1 MYKFIS
7 NDPHY
12 VSWEV
17 INTNTFEK
25 VILNHLIDPI
35 KCKLLNHDTFDMID
49 NNIIHSHSP
58 VRLNKYNAG
67 ILDLSKTYGRSKND
81 KMLYLCKPDDKR
93 LPYFLIPYDIP
104 VSFEKVKKQLYITFE
119 FKEWSSIHP
128 LAIITQN
135 IGNVDIP
142 ENYYEY
148 ILYSKS
154 LNVSI
159 QPFTKDVLRC
169 FKEEQ
174 QKDIIKNICKKY
186 NIEERKDRVFTI
198 DSTESIDLDDGISI
212 KNQNGVDIVSV
223 YITHVP
229 IVLDYLN
236 LWGSFTNRIST
247 IYLPD
252 KKRSMLP
259 MALSQLCSLNQN
271 EERICLVMD
280 IDTTTMLP
288 TLSIAKVKIHKNYS
302 YDEDKLLSDSDYIK
316 IRDIFKSKNSHDLI
330 EELMILFNKE
340 CTKRMKRFKN
350 GIYKHITNTHV
361 ELLPEPIYSYIN
373 ISRSKKSCYTKYL
386 DECDYAQFT
395 SPVRRLV
402 DILNIIQLC
411 FNENM
416 IYFVK
421 GDEFYEDWFK
431 RIDYM
436 NTSMRHIRKIQL
448 KCKLLDTFIHQEH
461 KFFTGYVFDKLM
473 RSDNKF
479 KYNVFLPELKMNTS
493 ITIQED
499 LNEYS
504 EQHFKVYIFQNE
516 GELKKKIKL
525 QISLK

>member
-1 MYKFIS
+1 MYKFICD
-7 NDPHY
+7 DPHY
-12 VSWEV
+12 TIWE
-17 INTNTFEK
+17 IIYSNTFEK
-25 VILNHLIDPI
+25 VVLNIDPI
-35 KCKLLNHDTFDMID
+35 KEKLFNHDTFNFDKD
-49 NNIIHSHSP
+49 NTIVIIHSP
-58 VRLNKYNAG
+58 VRLNKYTAG
-67 ILDLSKTYGRSKND
+67 ILDLSKTYGRDNN

-93 LPYFLIPYDIP
+93 LPYFLVSYAIQA
-104 VSFEKVKKQLYITFE
+104 SFEKLKKQLYITFE
-119 FKEWSSIHP
+119 YKDWSTTHP
-128 LAIITQN
+128 TATITQN

-148 ILYSKS
+148 VLYSKS

-169 FKEEQ
+169 LKEEQ
-174 QKDIIKNICKKY
+174 QKDIITNICKKY
-186 NIEERKDRVFTI
+186 NIEERTDRVFTI
-198 DSTESIDLDDGISI
+198 DSPESIDLDDGISI
-212 KNQNGVDIVSV
+212 KNVGGDDIVSV

-280 IDTTTMLP
+280 INTNTMTN
-288 TLSIAKVKIHKNYS
+288 TLSMGKVKIHKNYS
-302 YDEDKLLSDSDYIK
+302 YDEDKLLSSVDYIK
-316 IRDIFKSKNSHDLI
+316 IKNIFKSKNSHDLI

-340 CTKRMKRFKN
+340 CTKRIKLFKN
-350 GIYKHITNTHV
+350 GIYKHITTSDIV
-361 ELLPEPIYSYIN
+361 PLPEPIYSYIN
-373 ISRSKKSCYTKYL
+373 ISRNKKSSYTKYL
-386 DECDYAQFT
+386 EECDYAQFT
-395 SPVRRLV
+395 SPIRRLV
-402 DILNIIQLC
+402 DILNIIQVC

-421 GDEFYEDWFK
+421 GDEFYEDWLEK
-431 RIDYM
+431 IDYM
-436 NTSMRHIRKIQL
+436 NISMRHIRKIQL

-461 KFFTGYVFDKLM
+461 KYFTGYVFDKLM

-479 KYNVFLPELKMNTS
+479 KYNVFLPELKMNTT

-499 LNEYS
+499 LVEYS
-504 EQHFKVYIFQNE
+504 EHQFKVYVFQNE

-525 QISLK
+525 QIC

>member
-12 VSWEV
+12 VNWEI

-25 VILNHLIDPI
+25 VILDINPI
-35 KCKLLNHDTFDMID
+35 KSKLFNHDTF
-49 NNIIHSHSP
+49 NFLENVEVVLSHSP

-67 ILDLSKTYGRSKND
+67 ILDLSKTYGRDTNNKL
-81 KMLYLCKPDDKR
+81 LYLCKPDDKR
-93 LPYFLIPYDIP
+93 LPYFLVPYTIPA
-104 VSFEKVKKQLYITFE
+104 SFDKLKKQLYITFE
-119 FKEWSSIHP
+119 YKQWYDHP
-128 LAIITQN
+128 IATITQN

-148 ILYSKS
+148 VLYTKS

-169 FKEEQ
+169 LKEEQ
-174 QKDIIKNICKKY
+174 QKDIITNICKKY
-186 NIEERKDRVFTI
+186 NIEERNDRVFTI
-198 DSTESIDLDDGISI
+198 DSSESIDLDDGISI
-212 KNQNGVDIVSV
+212 NGEVVSV

-229 IVLDYLN
+229 YVLDYLN

-280 IDTTTMLP
+280 IDTNTMKTTI
-288 TLSIAKVKIHKNYS
+288 SVVKVKIYKNYS
-302 YDEDKLLSDSDYIK
+302 YDEEKLLKNPDYMKIK
-316 IRDIFKSKNSHDLI
+316 EIFKSKNSHDLI
-330 EELMILFNKE
+330 EELMILFNTE
-340 CTKRMKRFKN
+340 CTKRMKKFKN
-350 GIYKHITNTHV
+350 GIYKHITSSSIV
-361 ELLPEPIYSYIN
+361 PLPEPIFSYIN
-373 ISRSKKSCYTKYL
+373 ISRNKKACYTEYL
-386 DECDYAQFT
+386 DECNYAQFT
-395 SPVRRLV
+395 SPIRRLV

-411 FNENM
+411 FNEN
-416 IYFVK
+416 IVYFLK
-421 GDEFYEDWFK
+421 GDEFYEDWFN
-431 RIDYM
+431 RIDYI

-493 ITIQED
+493 ITIQDD
-499 LNEYS
+499 LEEYS
-504 EQHFKVYIFQNE
+504 EHEFKVYVFQNE

-525 QISLK
+525 QIC

>member
-1 MYKFIS
+1 MYKFIA
-7 NDPHY
+7 NDPYY

-17 INTNTFEK
+17 IDTNTFEK
-25 VILNHLIDPI
+25 VIIDIDPI
-35 KCKLLNHDTFDMID
+35 KSKLLNHDSFDIKD
-49 NNIIHSHSP
+49 SIIIHSHSP

-67 ILDLSKTYGRSKND
+67 ILDLSKTYGRSNN

-104 VSFEKVKKQLYITFE
+104 ASFEKVKKQLYITFE
-119 FKEWSSIHP
+119 FKDWSSTHP
-128 LAIITQN
+128 FATITQN

-148 ILYSKS
+148 VLYSKS

-174 QKDIIKNICKKY
+174 QKDIINNICKKY
-186 NIEERKDRVFTI
+186 NIEERNDKVFTI
-198 DSTESIDLDDGISI
+198 DSVESIDLDDGISI
-212 KNQNGVDIVSV
+212 KHEGGVDIVSV

-259 MALSQLCSLNQN
+259 MALSQLCSLNKN

-280 IDTTTMLP
+280 INTTTMIKK
-288 TLSIAKVKIHKNYS
+288 LSIAKVKIHKNYS
-302 YDEDKLLSDSDYIK
+302 YDEEKLLSNNDYIK

-361 ELLPEPIYSYIN
+361 ELLPEPIFSYIN
-373 ISRSKKSCYTKYL
+373 ISRNKKACYTTYL

-395 SPVRRLV
+395 SPIRRLV

-411 FNENM
+411 FNENI

-421 GDEFYEDWFK
+421 GDEFYEDWLQK
-431 RIDYM
+431 IDYM
-436 NTSMRHIRKIQL
+436 NVSMRHIRKIQL

-499 LNEYS
+499 LVEYS
-504 EQHFKVYIFQNE
+504 EQKFKVYIFQNE

-525 QISLK
+525 QIQ

>member
-1 MYKFIS
+1 MYKFICD
-7 NDPHY
+7 NPHY
-12 VSWEV
+12 TSWEV
-17 INTNTFEK
+17 IYTNTFEK
-25 VILNHLIDPI
+25 VILKIDPI
-35 KCKLLNHDTFDMID
+35 KAKLFNHDTFNFD
-49 NNIIHSHSP
+49 NDIILIHSPS
-58 VRLNKYNAG
+58 RLNKYTAG
-67 ILDLSKTYGRSKND
+67 ILDISKTYGRDTHNKL
-81 KMLYLCKPDDKR
+81 LYLCKPDDKR
-93 LPYFLIPYDIP
+93 LPYFLVPYVIPA
-104 VSFEKVKKQLYITFE
+104 SFDKPKKQLYITFE
-119 FKEWSSIHP
+119 YKEWHNSHP
-128 LAIITQN
+128 IATITQN

-148 ILYSKS
+148 VLYSKS

-169 FKEEQ
+169 LKEEQ
-174 QKDIIKNICKKY
+174 QKDIITNICKKY
-186 NIEERKDRVFTI
+186 DIEERKDRVFTI
-198 DSTESIDLDDGISI
+198 DSSESIDLDDGISI
-212 KNQNGVDIVSV
+212 SGKIVSV

-259 MALSQLCSLNQN
+259 MALAQLCSLKQN

-280 IDTTTMLP
+280 INTSTMTN
-288 TLSIAKVKIHKNYS
+288 TLSMAKVKIHKNYS
-302 YDEDKLLSDSDYIK
+302 YDEDKLLSSSDYIK
-316 IRDIFKSKNSHDLI
+316 IKDIFKSKNSHDLI
-330 EELMILFNKE
+330 EELMIMFNKE
-340 CTKRMKRFKN
+340 CTKRMKQYKN
-350 GIYKHITNTHV
+350 GIYKHITTSDIV
-361 ELLPEPIYSYIN
+361 PLPEPIYSYIN

-386 DECDYAQFT
+386 EECDYAQFT
-395 SPVRRLV
+395 SPIRRLV
-402 DILNIIQLC
+402 DILNIIQIC
-411 FNENM
+411 FNEKM

-421 GDEFYEDWFK
+421 GDEFYEDWFD

-436 NTSMRHIRKIQL
+436 NISMRHIRKIQL

-499 LNEYS
+499 LVEYS
-504 EQHFKVYIFQNE
+504 EHQFKVYVFQNE

-525 QISLK
+525 QIC

>member
-12 VSWEV
+12 QIWEI

-25 VILNHLIDPI
+25 IDLKIDPV
-35 KCKLLNHDTFDMID
+35 KSKLLNHDTFDID
-49 NNIIHSHSP
+49 PDSELKVIYSP
-58 VRLNKYNAG
+58 VRLNKYTAG
-67 ILDLSKTYGRSKND
+67 ILDLSKTYGRSDNN

-93 LPYFLIPYDIP
+93 LPYFLVPYIVP
-104 VSFEKVKKQLYITFE
+104 ASFDKVKKQLYITFE
-119 FKEWSSIHP
+119 FKEWTDHP
-128 LAIITQN
+128 IATISQN

-148 ILYSKS
+148 VLYSKS

-169 FKEEQ
+169 LKEEQ

-186 NIEERKDRVFTI
+186 DIEERNDRVFTI
-198 DSTESIDLDDGISI
+198 DSFESIDLDDGISI
-212 KNQNGVDIVSV
+212 SGDVVSV

-229 IVLDYLN
+229 IILDYLN

-280 IDTTTMLP
+280 INTTTHKKI
-288 TLSIAKVKIHKNYS
+288 LSIAKVKIHKNYS
-302 YDEDKLLSDSDYIK
+302 YDEDKLLSNPDYIK
-316 IRDIFKSKNSHDLI
+316 IKDIFKSKNSHDLI

-350 GIYKHITNTHV
+350 GIYKHITSSGNIP
-361 ELLPEPIYSYIN
+361 LPEPIYSYIN

-386 DECDYAQFT
+386 EECDYAQFT
-395 SPVRRLV
+395 SPIRRLV
-402 DILNIIQLC
+402 DILNIIQIG

-421 GDEFYEDWFK
+421 GDEFYEDWLDK
-431 RIDYM
+431 IDYM
-436 NTSMRHIRKIQL
+436 NVSMRHIRKIQL

-499 LNEYS
+499 LVEYS
-504 EQHFKVYIFQNE
+504 EHQFKVYIFQNE

-525 QISLK
+525 QIC

>member
-1 MYKFIS
+1 MYKFICD
-7 NDPHY
+7 DPHY
-12 VSWEV
+12 TSWEV
-17 INTNTFEK
+17 IYTTTFEK
-25 VILNHLIDPI
+25 VVLTIDPI
-35 KCKLLNHDTFDMID
+35 KEKLLNHDTFNFDKDDKI
-49 NNIIHSHSP
+49 ILIHSP
-58 VRLNKYNAG
+58 ARLNKYTAG
-67 ILDLSKTYGRSKND
+67 IVDLSKTYGRDTNKL
-81 KMLYLCKPDDKR
+81 LYLCKPDDKR
-93 LPYFLIPYDIP
+93 LPYFLVPYAIPA
-104 VSFEKVKKQLYITFE
+104 SFDKVKKQLYITFE
-119 FKEWSSIHP
+119 YKEWNNSHP
-128 LAIITQN
+128 IATITQN

-148 ILYSKS
+148 VLYSKS

-169 FKEEQ
+169 LKEEQ
-174 QKDIIKNICKKY
+174 QKDIITNICKKY

-198 DSTESIDLDDGISI
+198 DSPESIDLDDGISI
-212 KNQNGVDIVSV
+212 NGEIVSV

-259 MALSQLCSLNQN
+259 MALAQLCSLNQK

-280 IDTTTMLP
+280 IDTTTMTN
-288 TLSIAKVKIHKNYS
+288 TLSMAKVKIHKNYS
-302 YDEDKLLSDSDYIK
+302 YDEDKLLSNPDYIK
-316 IRDIFKSKNSHDLI
+316 IKDIFKSKNSHDLI
-330 EELMILFNKE
+330 EELMIMFNKE
-340 CTKRMKRFKN
+340 CTKRIKQYKN
-350 GIYKHITNTHV
+350 GIYKHITTSDHV
-361 ELLPEPIYSYIN
+361 PLPEPIYSYIN

-386 DECDYAQFT
+386 EECDYAQFT
-395 SPVRRLV
+395 SPIRRLV
-402 DILNIIQLC
+402 DILNIIQIC

-421 GDEFYEDWFK
+421 GDDFYEDWIDK
-431 RIDYM
+431 IDYM
-436 NTSMRHIRKIQL
+436 NISMRHIRKIQL

-499 LNEYS
+499 LVEYS
-504 EQHFKVYIFQNE
+504 EHQFKVYVFQNE

-525 QISLK
+525 QIL

>member
-12 VSWEV
+12 QSWEI

-25 VILNHLIDPI
+25 VDLKDSIDPV
-35 KCKLLNHDTFDMID
+35 KSKLLNHDTFDID
-49 NNIIHSHSP
+49 PEIKVIYSP

-67 ILDLSKTYGRSKND
+67 ILDLSKTYGRSNN

-93 LPYFLIPYDIP
+93 LPYFL
-104 VSFEKVKKQLYITFE
+104 VSYIVPASFDKVNKQLYITFE
-119 FKEWSSIHP
+119 YKDWDDHP
-128 LAIITQN
+128 IATITQN

-148 ILYSKS
+148 VLYSKS

-169 FKEEQ
+169 LKEEQ
-174 QKDIIKNICKKY
+174 QKDIITNICKKY
-186 NIEERKDRVFTI
+186 DIEERKDRVFTI
-198 DSTESIDLDDGISI
+198 DSPESIDLDDGISI
-212 KNQNGVDIVSV
+212 KEEGGVNIVSV

-229 IVLDYLN
+229 FVLDYLN

-280 IDTTTMLP
+280 INTTTMKN

-302 YDEDKLLSDSDYIK
+302 YDEDKLLSNPDYIK
-316 IRDIFKSKNSHDLI
+316 IKDIFKSKNSHDLI

-340 CTKRMKRFKN
+340 CTKRIKRFKN
-350 GIYKHITNTHV
+350 GIYKHITASGIIP
-361 ELLPEPIYSYIN
+361 LPEPIYSYIN
-373 ISRSKKSCYTKYL
+373 ISRSKKSSYTKYL
-386 DECDYAQFT
+386 EECDYAQFT
-395 SPVRRLV
+395 SPIRRLV
-402 DILNIIQLC
+402 DILNIIQIG

-416 IYFVK
+416 IYFIK
-421 GDEFYEDWFK
+421 GDEFYEDWLDK
-431 RIDYM
+431 IDYM
-436 NTSMRHIRKIQL
+436 NVSMRHIRKIQL

-473 RSDNKF
+473 RADNKF

-493 ITIQED
+493 ITIQENLD
-499 LNEYS
+499 EYS
-504 EQHFKVYIFQNE
+504 EHQFKVYIFQNE

-525 QISLK
+525 QIHN

>member
-1 MYKFIS
+1 MYKFICD
-7 NDPHY
+7 DPHY
-12 VSWEV
+12 TIWEV
-17 INTNTFEK
+17 IHTNTFET
-25 VILNHLIDPI
+25 VVLTIDPI
-35 KCKLLNHDTFDMID
+35 KAKLLNHDTFNFDKDEID
-49 NNIIHSHSP
+49 IIHSP
-58 VRLNKYNAG
+58 ARLNKYTAG
-67 ILDLSKTYGRSKND
+67 ILDLSKTYGRDTTNN

-93 LPYFLIPYDIP
+93 LPYFLIPY
-104 VSFEKVKKQLYITFE
+104 VVQASFDKVKKQLYITFE
-119 FKEWSSIHP
+119 YKEWNNSHP
-128 LAIITQN
+128 IATITQN

-148 ILYSKS
+148 VLYSKS

-169 FKEEQ
+169 LKEEQ
-174 QKDIIKNICKKY
+174 QKDIITNICKKY
-186 NIEERKDRVFTI
+186 NIQERKDRVFTI
-198 DSTESIDLDDGISI
+198 DSPESIDLDDGISVS
-212 KNQNGVDIVSV
+212 GDIVSV

-280 IDTTTMLP
+280 IDTKTNTNSI
-288 TLSIAKVKIHKNYS
+288 SIAKVKIHKNYS
-302 YDEDKLLSDSDYIK
+302 YDEEKLLKNPDYIK
-316 IRDIFKSKNSHDLI
+316 IREIFKSKNSHDLI

-340 CTKRMKRFKN
+340 CTIRMKKFKN
-350 GIYKHITNTHV
+350 GIYKHITKSDFV
-361 ELLPEPIYSYIN
+361 PLPEPIYSYIN
-373 ISRSKKSCYTKYL
+373 ISRNKKSCYTKYL

-395 SPVRRLV
+395 SPIRRLV

-411 FNENM
+411 FNENI

-421 GDEFYEDWFK
+421 GDEFYEDWLE

-436 NTSMRHIRKIQL
+436 NISMRHIRKIQL

-499 LNEYS
+499 LIEYS
-504 EQHFKVYIFQNE
+504 DHQFKVYVFQNE

-525 QISLK
+525 QISNV

>member
-12 VSWEV
+12 QSWEI

-25 VILNHLIDPI
+25 IDSKNLSINPLQS
-35 KCKLLNHDTFDMID
+35 KLLNHDTFDIE
-49 NNIIHSHSP
+49 NEILNHSHSP

-67 ILDLSKTYGRSKND
+67 ILDLSKTYGRSNN

-93 LPYFLIPYDIP
+93 LPYFLVPYIVP
-104 VSFEKVKKQLYITFE
+104 ASFDKVKKNLYITFE
-119 FKEWSSIHP
+119 FKDWDNDHP
-128 LAIITQN
+128 IATITQN

-148 ILYSKS
+148 VLYSKS

-169 FKEEQ
+169 LKEEQ

-186 NIEERKDRVFTI
+186 DIEERNDRVFTI

-212 KNQNGVDIVSV
+212 SGHVVSV

-280 IDTTTMLP
+280 INTTTMKN

-302 YDEDKLLSDSDYIK
+302 YDEDKLLSNPDYIK
-316 IRDIFKSKNSHDLI
+316 IKDIFKSKNSHDLI

-340 CTKRMKRFKN
+340 CTKRLKRFKN
-350 GIYKHITNTHV
+350 GIYKHITASGIIP
-361 ELLPEPIYSYIN
+361 LPEPIYSYIN
-373 ISRSKKSCYTKYL
+373 ISRSKKSSYTKYL
-386 DECDYAQFT
+386 EECDYAQFT
-395 SPVRRLV
+395 SPIRRLV
-402 DILNIIQLC
+402 DILNIIQIG

-421 GDEFYEDWFK
+421 GDEFYEDWLDK
-431 RIDYM
+431 IDYM
-436 NTSMRHIRKIQL
+436 NVSMRHIRKIQL

-499 LNEYS
+499 LVEYS
-504 EQHFKVYIFQNE
+504 EHQFKVYIFQNE

-525 QISLK
+525 QIC

>member
-12 VSWEV
+12 TSWEV
-17 INTNTFEK
+17 IDTNTFEK
-25 VILNHLIDPI
+25 VILDIDPI
-35 KCKLLNHDTFDMID
+35 KSKLLNHDTFDIHEIQSH
-49 NNIIHSHSP
+49 IIHSHSP

-67 ILDLSKTYGRSKND
+67 ILDLSKTYGRSN

-104 VSFEKVKKQLYITFE
+104 ASFEKVKKQLYITFE
-119 FKEWSSIHP
+119 FKDWSNSHP
-128 LAIITQN
+128 IAIITQN

-174 QKDIIKNICKKY
+174 QKDIITNICKKY
-186 NIEERKDRVFTI
+186 NIKERNDRVFTI
-198 DSTESIDLDDGISI
+198 DSAESIDLDDGISI
-212 KNQNGVDIVSV
+212 RSEGEIDIVSV

-236 LWGSFTNRIST
+236 LWGSFTNRISN

-271 EERICLVMD
+271 EERICLVLD
-280 IDTTTMLP
+280 INMNDLSKE
-288 TLSIAKVKIHKNYS
+288 LSIAKVKIHKNYS
-302 YDEDKLLSDSDYIK
+302 YDEEKLLKNSDYIK
-316 IRDIFKSKNSHDLI
+316 IRNIFKSKNSHDLI

-340 CTKRMKRFKN
+340 CTLRMKLFKN
-350 GIYKHITNTHV
+350 GIYKHITNSGV
-361 ELLPEPIYSYIN
+361 VPLPEPIYSYIN

-395 SPVRRLV
+395 SPIRRLV
-402 DILNIIQLC
+402 DILNIIQICL
-411 FNENM
+411 NENM

-421 GDEFYEDWFK
+421 GYEFFEDWFEK
-431 RIDYM
+431 IDYM
-436 NTSMRHIRKIQL
+436 NISMRHIRKIQL

-479 KYNVFLPELKMNTS
+479 KYNVFLPELK
-493 ITIQED
+493 
-499 LNEYS
+499 
-504 EQHFKVYIFQNE
+504 KIFPDA
-516 GELKKKIKL
+516 KL
-525 QISLK
+525 VW

>member
-25 VILNHLIDPI
+25 VILDIDPI
-35 KCKLLNHDTFDMID
+35 KSKLLNHDTFDLPELK
-49 NNIIHSHSP
+49 IIYSP
-58 VRLNKYNAG
+58 IRVNKYNAG
-67 ILDLSKTYGRSKND
+67 ILDLSKTYGKNNN
-81 KMLYLCKPDDKR
+81 KLLYLCRPDDKR
-93 LPYFLIPYDIP
+93 MPYFL
-104 VSFEKVKKQLYITFE
+104 VSYIAPASFDKVKKQLYITFE
-119 FKEWSSIHP
+119 YKEWLDHP
-128 LAIITQN
+128 IGTITQN

-148 ILYSKS
+148 VLYSKS

-186 NIEERKDRVFTI
+186 NIEERNDKVFTI

-212 KNQNGVDIVSV
+212 KNENGVDIVSV

-271 EERICLVMD
+271 EERVCLVMD
-280 IDTTTMLP
+280 IDTNIMKH

-302 YDEDKLLSDSDYIK
+302 YDEDKLLSNRDYIK
-316 IRDIFKSKNSHDLI
+316 IRDIFKCKNSHDLI

-340 CTKRMKRFKN
+340 CTNRMKRFKN

-373 ISRSKKSCYTKYL
+373 ISRNKKSCYTKYL

-411 FNENM
+411 FNEKM

-421 GDEFYEDWFK
+421 GDEFYEDWFE

-436 NTSMRHIRKIQL
+436 NISMRHIRKIQL

-504 EQHFKVYIFQNE
+504 EQQFKVYIFQNE

-525 QISLK
+525 QIML

>member
-1 MYKFIS
+1 
-7 NDPHY
+7 
-12 VSWEV
+12 V
-17 INTNTFEK
+17 IHTNTFEQI
-25 VILNHLIDPI
+25 VLNIDPV
-35 KCKLLNHDTFDMID
+35 KAKLFNHDTFNYNEEME
-49 NNIIHSHSP
+49 IIILHSP
-58 VRLNKYNAG
+58 VRLNKYTAG
-67 ILDLSKTYGRSKND
+67 ILDLSKTYGRDTNNKL
-81 KMLYLCKPDDKR
+81 LYLCKPDDKR
-93 LPYFLIPYDIP
+93 LPYFLVPYSIPA
-104 VSFEKVKKQLYITFE
+104 SFDKLNKQLYITFE
-119 FKEWSSIHP
+119 YKEWHNSHP
-128 LAIITQN
+128 IAFITQN

-148 ILYSKS
+148 VLYSKS

-159 QPFTKDVLRC
+159 QPFTKHVLRC
-169 FKEEQ
+169 LKEEQ
-174 QKDIIKNICKKY
+174 QKDIITNICKKY

-198 DSTESIDLDDGISI
+198 DSSESIDLDDGISI
-212 KNQNGVDIVSV
+212 KTEKGVDIISV

-280 IDTTTMLP
+280 IDTSTM
-288 TLSIAKVKIHKNYS
+288 TNRLSIAKVKIHKNYS
-302 YDEDKLLSDSDYIK
+302 YDEDKLLSSPDYIK
-316 IRDIFKSKNSHDLI
+316 IKDIIKSKNSHDLI

-340 CTKRMKRFKN
+340 CTKRLKLFKN
-350 GIYKHITNTHV
+350 GIYKHITNSDIV
-361 ELLPEPIYSYIN
+361 PLPEPIYSYIN
-373 ISRSKKSCYTKYL
+373 ISRNKKSSYTKYL
-386 DECDYAQFT
+386 EECDYAQFT
-395 SPVRRLV
+395 SPIRRLV
-402 DILNIIQLC
+402 DILNIIQVC

-421 GDEFYEDWFK
+421 GDEFYEDWLEK
-431 RIDYM
+431 IDYM
-436 NTSMRHIRKIQL
+436 NISMRHIRKIQL

-461 KFFTGYVFDKLM
+461 KYFNGYVFDKLM

-499 LNEYS
+499 LVEYS
-504 EQHFKVYIFQNE
+504 EHQFKVYVFQNE

-525 QISLK
+525 QIC

>member
-1 MYKFIS
+1 MYKFIC

-12 VSWEV
+12 QNWEI
-17 INTNTFEK
+17 INTHTFEN
-25 VILNHLIDPI
+25 VNSININPI
-35 KCKLLNHDTFDMID
+35 KLKLFNHDTFDIEND
-49 NNIIHSHSP
+49 IINHSHSP

-67 ILDLSKTYGRSKND
+67 ILDLSKTYGRDSHNKL
-81 KMLYLCKPDDKR
+81 LYLCKPDDKR
-93 LPYFLIPYDIP
+93 LPYFLVPYSIPA
-104 VSFEKVKKQLYITFE
+104 SFDKLKKQLYITFE
-119 FKEWSSIHP
+119 YKEWYDHP
-128 LAIITQN
+128 IATITQN

-148 ILYSKS
+148 VLYSKS
-154 LNVSI
+154 LNISI

-169 FKEEQ
+169 LKEEQ
-174 QKDIIKNICKKY
+174 QKDIIKSICKKY
-186 NIEERKDRVFTI
+186 DIEERNDRVFTI
-198 DSTESIDLDDGISI
+198 DSPESIDLDDGISI
-212 KNQNGVDIVSV
+212 KTVDGVNFVSV

-259 MALSQLCSLNQN
+259 IALSQLCSLNQN

-280 IDTTTMLP
+280 INTITQKT
-288 TLSIAKVKIHKNYS
+288 TLSIVKVKIHKNYS
-302 YDEDKLLSDSDYIK
+302 YDEDKLLSNKDYIK
-316 IRDIFKSKNSHDLI
+316 IKDIFKSKNSHDLI

-350 GIYKHITNTHV
+350 GIYKHITNTGFIP
-361 ELLPEPIYSYIN
+361 LPEPIYSYIN
-373 ISRSKKSCYTKYL
+373 ISRNKKACYTKYL

-395 SPVRRLV
+395 SPIRRLV
-402 DILNIIQLC
+402 DILNIIQIC

-421 GDEFYEDWFK
+421 GDEFYEDWLE
-431 RIDYM
+431 RIEYM
-436 NTSMRHIRKIQL
+436 NVSMRHIRKIQL
-448 KCKLLDTFIHQEH
+448 KCKLLDTFINQEH
-461 KFFTGYVFDKLM
+461 KYFTGYVFDKLM

-499 LNEYS
+499 LVEYS
-504 EQHFKVYIFQNE
+504 QHEFKVYVFQNE

-525 QISLK
+525 QIC